1 MKFKT
6 IILTTF
12 LFGIILAACSQSAD
26 VLSVDDFETK
36 LRSTPDAQLVD
47 ARTPGEFAKA
57 YIPGAANIDYNGDD
71 FKEKVKSLDKSKPIF
86 IYCLSG
92 GRSAKA
98 ATYLRKQGFKTF
110 ELKGGMLEWNNKKKP
125 VEGAGSL
132 KGMSSPKFNKEVNQ
146 DKLVLVDFYATW
158 CGPCKI
164 MAPDLEALKQQYA
177 DQLVL
182 VKVDADTN
190 TYLID
195 SLRIIA
201 IPTLQMYKRGEQV
214 WTHTGLLSKK
224 EIEKT
229 ILEKL

>member
-1 MKFKT
+1 
-6 IILTTF
+6 
-12 LFGIILAACSQSAD
+12 
-26 VLSVDDFETK
+26 
-36 LRSTPDAQLVD
+36 
-47 ARTPGEFAKA
+47 
-57 YIPGAANIDYNGDD
+57 
-71 FKEKVKSLDKSKPIF
+71 
-86 IYCLSG
+86 
-92 GRSAKA
+92 
-98 ATYLRKQGFKTF
+98 
-110 ELKGGMLEWNNKKKP
+110 MLEWNNKKKP
-125 VEGAGSL
+125 VEGAGTL
-132 KGMSSPKFNKEVNQ
+132 KGMSSPKFNKDVNQ

-182 VKVDADTN
+182 IKVDADTN
-190 TYLID
+190 SYLVD